1 MIRSVKLIPA
11 LVLMEKP
18 EFLPFMLLTEP
29 KSLPCLISVPNVRA
43 EMACI
48 QFSFLLNENC

>member
-1 MIRSVKLIPA
+1 MISSVKLIPA
-11 LVLMEKP
+11 LVSMEKP
-18 EFLPFMLLTEP
+18 EFLPSMLLIEP
-29 KSLPCLISVPNVRA
+29 KSLPCLISVPKVTA